1 VHPAAIGRADIVRRL
16 AALDT
21 EGHDAKRGPRQRSA
35 GRVLIADDVPELL
48 TLLRAF
54 LTWQGYEVA
63 TAMTGAEALEAVP
76 TFRPDVVLVDMQMP
90 GLSGMNVLE
99 ALRQAGLT
107 LPVVVIS
114 AQPPQDGE
122 GFFAALEKPFGLASV
137 AETVAAA
144 MDHARRVRLLA

>member
-1 VHPAAIGRADIVRRL
+1 MRRL
-16 AALDT
+16 VEL
-21 EGHDAKRGPRQRSA
+21 GHDAKRGRGDRAAASA

-63 TAMTGAEALEAVP
+63 TAVTGAEALEAVP
-76 TFRPDVVLVDMQMP
+76 RFRPDVVLVDMEMP
-90 GLSGMNVLE
+90 GLSGIDVLE

-107 LPVVVIS
+107 LPVIVIS
-114 AQPPQDGE
+114 AQPPQDSE
-122 GFFAALEKPFGLASV
+122 GFFAALTKPFGLTSV

-144 MDHARRVRLLA
+144 VDHARRAGLLA